1 MHRIMPSERVQ
12 RRVDDLLDQAER
24 AVSDRDWATVQEI
37 AEAVLIADSQNG
49 DALVFIAMAQS
60 ALGLNT
66 SVKPVARE
74 SSAELVDAVKP
85 ESFVDGRYEVRGLL
99 GEGGKK
105 SVYLA
110 HDTVLDRDVAFAVI
124 KTEDLDNESLVRITR
139 EAQAMARLGD
149 NPNIMPIFDLGEEDG
164 RPYLVQP
171 VMAGGD
177 VETLIKDS

>member
-1 MHRIMPSERVQ
+1 MFEWRIMHRIMPSERVQ
-12 RRVDDLLDQAER
+12 RRVDDLLDQAKR

-99 GEGGKK
+99 TISVSRSSPSLFKMNRRWSFSPNAK
-105 SVYLA
+105 SSTPKATLSA
-110 HDTVLDRDVAFAVI
+110 NPSRAR
-124 KTEDLDNESLVRITR
+124 VR
-139 EAQAMARLGD
+139 
-149 NPNIMPIFDLGEEDG
+149 F
-164 RPYLVQP
+164 
-171 VMAGGD
+171 
-177 VETLIKDS
+177 